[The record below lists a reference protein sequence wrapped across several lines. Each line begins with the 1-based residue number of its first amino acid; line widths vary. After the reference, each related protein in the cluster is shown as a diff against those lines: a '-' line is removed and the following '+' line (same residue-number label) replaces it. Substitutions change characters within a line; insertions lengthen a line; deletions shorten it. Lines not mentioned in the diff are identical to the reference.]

1 MFSSCCSKAAVPF
14 RWRFT
19 AVGTLSC
26 ADSLMLL
33 PLTSKTR
40 TRGWAVKLFSLVYW
54 KKLCPCDCNS
64 LSESLWRPPPLPF
77 FVSPWA
83 GDPLFCLSATLP
95 VYCSLFCS
103 GFWGTLRG
111 GRCLSLYTVCNKLWV
126 MTQNQWA
133 WFKLPPLKEE
143 ATQLSKW
150 SNFLLCSAVKAW
162 SFIAEYI

>member
-64 LSESLWRPPPLPF
+64 LSESLWRPPPP
-77 FVSPWA
+77 S
-83 GDPLFCLSATLP
+83 LSALELETPSSASLLL
-95 VYCSLFCS
+95 SLFTAHYSVQVS
-103 GFWGTLRG
+103 GGHWGEGDAYPFILFVISSGWWPRTSELD
-111 GRCLSLYTVCNKLWV
+111 SSFHHWKKQQCN
-126 MTQNQWA
+126 
-133 WFKLPPLKEE
+133 
-143 ATQLSKW
+143 
-150 SNFLLCSAVKAW
+150 
-162 SFIAEYI
+162 